1 MKSPGAPEPGT
12 PLLQYKECTTLR
24 RIKVVI
30 VAGINKILIDQQL
43 AELGVR
49 ATPGK
54 MQITTPHPKMT
65 IKNETPHMEIERQ
78 NPSFRI
84 NRKKINSQIGLRPPD
99 ELTKQFRDS
108 GRQGALKGTKNAV
121 DDGEFLG
128 DLKQPGARVPRLA
141 RSKAMNAVIKK
152 RQSNIG
158 LMPKDKAEV
167 EWDRG
172 YMRINWSK
180 HSVVIDWE
188 GEYMPQLK
196 VDPPYSIEVFLR
208 TKPYFRIVVEEGES
222 PMYPGSRVD
231 ERV

>member
-1 MKSPGAPEPGT
+1 M
-12 PLLQYKECTTLR
+12 
-24 RIKVVI
+24 VI
-30 VAGINKILIDQQL
+30 VAGIDRITIEQQL

-54 MQITTPHPKMT
+54 MQITSPHPKMT
-65 IKNETPHMEIERQ
+65 IKTESPEMEIDRKA
-78 NPSFRI
+78 PSFKI
-84 NRKKINSQIGLRPPD
+84 NRKKINAQSGLKPPA
-99 ELTKQFRDS
+99 EFTRSFRDS
-108 GRQGALKGTKNAV
+108 GRQGAMRGTKTAV
-121 DDGEFLG
+121 DDGDFLG
-128 DLKQPGARVPRLA
+128 DIKQTGNRVPKLA
-141 RSKAMNAVIKK
+141 RAKSMNAAIRRK
-152 RQSNIG
+152 QSNVG

-188 GEYMPQLK
+188 GEYMPQVK

-222 PMYPGSRVD
+222 PMFPGSRVD
-231 ERV
+231 ERI